1 MVLWRTRPE
10 PHYCKSLLVWPIH
23 SLCVHF
29 HRVIHLFYLFVD
41 NSFSCCEQI
50 SQGVSFGTQ
59 PLPRLFGDGSLASC
73 VTYKNDISFS
83 IKIPP
88 LHLLLVQTSIIFFHL
103 PQTFSLSVS
112 EQESMWHSTAY
123 IHLSCHPS
131 IIAHNYSQVHISNKN
146 HLRMIVTAN
155 CADRKGGGLC
165 IHYDS
170 NF

>member
-1 MVLWRTRPE
+1 MS
-10 PHYCKSLLVWPIH
+10 KSVKGY
-23 SLCVHF
+23 
-29 HRVIHLFYLFVD
+29 HLEL
-41 NSFSCCEQI
+41 N
-50 SQGVSFGTQ
+50 

-131 IIAHNYSQVHISNKN
+131 IIAHNYSQVHIANKN